1 MKRPVTPRGYR
12 RMQEELKELKGQ
24 RPELAIA
31 IEKAREHGDLK
42 ENADYDAAK
51 NKSGMIEAKIRDLE
65 GRIAESAVIDP
76 LALKSINKVVFGLTV
91 EIEDLANGDRK
102 SYSIYGTE
110 ESDLNKGWISY
121 ETPLA
126 KALIGKEVND
136 VVTVR
141 LPAGAREYEILDI
154 KIAYSEDD

>member
-12 RMQEELKELKGQ
+12 RMQDELKELKAQ

-51 NKSGMIEAKIRDLE
+51 NKSGMVEAKIRDLE
-65 GRIAESAVIDP
+65 GRLAESAVIDP

-91 EIEDLANGDRK
+91 EIEDLANGERK

-154 KIAYSEDD
+154 TIAYSEAD